1 MAYVLASASL
11 SKLVLAHDCP
21 GADVETLGKA
31 YQLRSEEEIPDGLR
45 WFYCIGL
52 GIALGCMSMSLFWFS
67 HSCAYPASSYCK
79 PADCVGLISM
89 SHVHKE
95 FDGQRIAKK
104 YRLAVRIAVAIIL
117 ICLPLTHALNSL
129 QLISTTTGLIVFTL
143 IVDLYGSTSVQDRF
157 WKDKSICK
165 YSADCHMKKKDV
177 ESAIKTGQVIEVE
190 ELSKG
195 IKGEKGV
202 YA

>member
-1 MAYVLASASL
+1 
-11 SKLVLAHDCP
+11 
-21 GADVETLGKA
+21 
-31 YQLRSEEEIPDGLR
+31 
-45 WFYCIGL
+45 
-52 GIALGCMSMSLFWFS
+52 
-67 HSCAYPASSYCK
+67 
-79 PADCVGLISM
+79 M

-117 ICLPLTHALNSL
+117 ICLPLTHSLNSL
-129 QLISTTTGLIVFTL
+129 QLVSTTTGLIVFTL

-157 WKDKSICK
+157 WKDMSTCK

-195 IKGEKGV
+195 IKGEKGA